1 MNRALVLSVLV
12 SGLCA
17 TTINIPSDYTTIQ
30 EGIDASVDGDTVLV
44 ASGTYTENIN
54 FNGKN
59 IVVGSQYLTTY
70 DITYIANT
78 IIDGSGSGSV
88 VTITSGE
95 DNNAMLKGL
104 TIQNGSNIS
113 GGGVNVSGSS
123 PKLQNLTIQ
132 DNSASERGGGL
143 YLYNSDA
150 MVQSIKVINNSS

>member
-104 TIQNGSNIS
+104 TIQNGSNMD
-113 GGGVNVSGSS
+113 
-123 PKLQNLTIQ
+123 PT
-132 DNSASERGGGL
+132 
-143 YLYNSDA
+143 
-150 MVQSIKVINNSS
+150 SILNRW